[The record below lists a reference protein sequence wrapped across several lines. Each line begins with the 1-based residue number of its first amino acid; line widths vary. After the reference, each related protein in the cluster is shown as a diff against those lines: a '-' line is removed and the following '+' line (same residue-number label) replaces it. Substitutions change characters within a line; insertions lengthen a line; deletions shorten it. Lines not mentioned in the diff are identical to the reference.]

1 MSQTLQ
7 NFIKKIRSCK
17 TAADERALILKESSQ
32 LRELFIV
39 FYRSSVLTLQKPKQN
54 TPARNIIKLIYI
66 NMLGYDCEFGKL
78 QCINLMSSQD
88 FAEKKIGYFALNQLF
103 NETTDMLIMA
113 TKQIRNDL

>member
-39 FYRSSVLTLQKPKQN
+39 FYRSSVLTL
-54 TPARNIIKLIYI
+54 
-66 NMLGYDCEFGKL
+66 
-78 QCINLMSSQD
+78 
-88 FAEKKIGYFALNQLF
+88 
-103 NETTDMLIMA
+103 
-113 TKQIRNDL
+113 